1 MATKS
6 ISELT
11 TAPDVELT
19 DLIEVAQADKSS
31 ASGYKSYKQNLGN
44 ISDAFAREF
53 VHNVLNTVAK
63 NIVGAINEVE
73 GRQRVMTATLTAGN
87 TSLTFTSQDIT
98 STSILILSAQD
109 KDIEYLSCD
118 TSTANQVTYT
128 FEEQDSDVLF
138 KLLITEV

>member
-19 DLIEVAQADKSS
+19 DLIEVAQADQAS

-118 TSTANQVTYT
+118 TSVANEVTYT
-128 FEEQDSDVLF
+128 FEEQDSDVVF